1 MKCMKDIEKQRS
13 GINDV
18 KYKVSKSHL
27 INLLYKEEN
36 HLVNISRV
44 GNKLAGP
51 HLPETPLLGGSPSHF
66 LMNCAKVKTNLI
78 E

>member
-1 MKCMKDIEKQRS
+1 MKEIEKQRS

-18 KYKVSKSHL
+18 KYKESKNHHV
-27 INLLYKEEN
+27 NFEYKEEN
-36 HLVNISRV
+36 HLVDISRV
-44 GNKLAGP
+44 GNKLACP
-51 HLPETPLLGGSPSHF
+51 HLPKTPLLGGSPSHF

>member
-1 MKCMKDIEKQRS
+1 MKDIEKQRS

-18 KYKVSKSHL
+18 KYKVSKNHHV
-27 INLLYKEEN
+27 NFEYKEEN

-66 LMNCAKVKTNLI
+66 LMNCELNLVD
-78 E
+78 